1 MEHIW
6 TCCSSPVGSFFSFH
20 LAEVSQLSWKP
31 LFKMITAETH
41 SSKAT
46 HTIGHKLH
54 I

>member
-1 MEHIW
+1 MDLLLL
-6 TCCSSPVGSFFSFH
+6 TCGLILLLPPSPTFSH
-20 LAEVSQLSWKP
+20 LSWKP